1 MTTSSKDRLDNEFL
15 IGLEELEGLQE
26 DITILKELLENVQY
40 RSSEVLALQNSL
52 LEKYKRLTY
61 LEETMF
67 SNREIYQVLSM
78 REQVNDSFEVMH

>member
-61 LEETMF
+61 LEEAMF